1 MGVHYITRDLLT
13 TMNIAVLSAAK
24 VVMRLGAYI
33 RQHHDV
39 DHRTHMLLFQA
50 SADAFM
56 DIHDNGCTRETL
68 EAIARILGDRRRE
81 RLSVR
86 LIVRY
91 VQGLIGMGDMAGYN
105 LARAVR
111 DERAVHVAAAA

>member
-1 MGVHYITRDLLT
+1 
-13 TMNIAVLSAAK
+13 MNIAVLSAVS
-24 VVMRLGAYI
+24 VVMHLSAYI
-33 RQHHDV
+33 RENDDV
-39 DHRTHMLLFQA
+39 DHRTAVLPFRVA
-50 SADAFM
+50 RDAFM

-68 EAIARILGDRRRE
+68 EAIARVLGDRRRT

-91 VQGLIGMGDMAGYN
+91 VQGLIAMGDMAGYD

-111 DERAVHVAAAA
+111 DWRAVHVAAAA

>member
-1 MGVHYITRDLLT
+1 
-13 TMNIAVLSAAK
+13 MNIAVLSAVS
-24 VVMRLGAYI
+24 VVMHLTSYI
-33 RQHHDV
+33 RENDDV
-39 DHRTHMLLFQA
+39 DHRTAVLPFRVA
-50 SADAFM
+50 EDAFM
-56 DIHDNGCTRETL
+56 DIHENGCTRETL

-91 VQGLIGMGDMAGYN
+91 VQGLVGMGDMAGYD

-111 DERAVHVAAAA
+111 DWRAVHVAAAA